1 MSTSNYLSLNDIS
14 QLFLKDDIYVAKKLV
29 ESLLNKVLP
38 EFAGRHASEIS
49 MTIWEQML
57 SLKDFRV
64 HLNHVDIE
72 TYDKYIDLMNAI
84 LSRENIPYTMK
95 IDRGFRLIDF
105 VCNIQ
110 TDSFDVKNLPQ
121 KKISDLT
128 TTTGIVTN
136 SSSTLDIFRKFAIN

>member
-128 TTTGIVTN
+128 TTTGTVTN